1 MARAGLKD
9 VERMDPAA
17 FIRIRVSGLLAS
29 RTSGRTRALDGEKFN
44 RMEAEGGPMPGADL
58 RVHIAVE
65 DRLLLHLLEQESQAD
80 LYMVSAAVTRPG
92 IAEACALHPPN
103 VSRSM
108 RTMLRN
114 QWVSEH
120 TRTVR
125 GESRRQK
132 TWQLTKAG
140 QEEAR
145 NRQRDLGQTQVL
157 IRDES
162 GQLLEVPADRASH
175 RISADLSLLQVL
187 MHAQHEGVLTF
198 GDIRFGLIRS
208 GDEEGRPAP
217 GRLKLGSGAHATYH
231 TEPPETREV
240 HGRVAE
246 IEVLDDWFSSTAPC
260 MLVHGIAGIGKS
272 TLAAHWLKARKAE
285 DEQLSICWYP
295 CQPWDSAL
303 GLATSL
309 LHRVGIDAAHDPV
322 QLMDTLPLTP
332 GAKLDIDAY
341 RRLLLSYLTD
351 PRVLR
356 ERFSEGEEAG
366 PPPYFLLVLDDV
378 HHIAEEAADLLGALL
393 QVADSSPLQLLL
405 ISRTTLTFYDRRDV
419 HTRDRVEEL
428 ALSGLSID
436 DLDDWLAGLKG
447 VELPS
452 APVVHK
458 VTGGHPLAIELM
470 EMYGE
475 VTHGDWL
482 RFLDEEILDVLPDDD
497 RELLATLAA
506 SDRPVEWD
514 ILARACGHDG
524 NPPAALVERGLLIE
538 LPEGMW
544 LHEALKERLL
554 REVGAPLDERKSR
567 LADAESSHV
576 A

>member
-1 MARAGLKD
+1 
-9 VERMDPAA
+9 
-17 FIRIRVSGLLAS
+17 
-29 RTSGRTRALDGEKFN
+29 
-44 RMEAEGGPMPGADL
+44 MPSNDL

-65 DRLLLHLLEQESQAD
+65 DRLILHLLEQDDQAD

-132 TWQLTKAG
+132 TWQLTDLG
-140 QEEAR
+140 RTEAR
-145 NRQRDLGQTQVL
+145 TRSNSLGLTQVL

-162 GQLLEVPADRASH
+162 GELLEVTAAQAST
-175 RISADLSLLQVL
+175 RLAADLTLLQVL
-187 MHAQHEGVLTF
+187 MHAQHEGVLTY
-198 GDIRFGLIRS
+198 GDIRFGMIQKS
-208 GDEEGRPAP
+208 DDKKPAP
-217 GRLKLGSGAHATYH
+217 GRLTLGAGAHATYH

-240 HGRVAE
+240 HGR
-246 IEVLDDWFSSTAPC
+246 STEFDALEEWIDSQESC
-260 MLVHGIAGIGKS
+260 MLIHGIAGIGKS
-272 TLAAHWLKARKAE
+272 TLAAHWMRQRME
-285 DEQLSICWYP
+285 ENEQLSICWYP
-295 CQPWDSAL
+295 CQPWDSSL

-322 QLMDTLPLTP
+322 QLMETLPLTP

-351 PRVLR
+351 PTVLR
-356 ERFSEGEEAG
+356 ERFSDDDEPGA
-366 PPPYFLLVLDDV
+366 PPYFLLVLDDV
-378 HHIAEEAADLLGALL
+378 HHISEEAADLLGALL
-393 QVADSSPLQLLL
+393 QVADSSPLKLLL

-419 HTRDRVEEL
+419 HMRDRVREL
-428 ALSGLSID
+428 ALSGLSVE
-436 DLDDWLAGLKG
+436 DLDAWISDLKDG
-447 VELPS
+447 DLPA
-452 APVVHK
+452 APVVHQ

-482 RFLDEEILDVLPDDD
+482 RFLDEEILDVLPEDE
-497 RELLATLAA
+497 RELLATLAV
-506 SDRPVEWD
+506 SDLPVPCD
-514 ILARACGHDG
+514 VLAVACDHDG
-524 NPPAALVERGLLIE
+524 HPPAVLLERGLLLE
-538 LPEGMW
+538 LNDGMW
-544 LHEALKERLL
+544 LHEALRERLL
-554 REVGAPLDERKSR
+554 REVGVPQDERRKK
-567 LADAESSHV
+567 LDAARVS
-576 A
+576 

>member
-1 MARAGLKD
+1 
-9 VERMDPAA
+9 
-17 FIRIRVSGLLAS
+17 
-29 RTSGRTRALDGEKFN
+29 
-44 RMEAEGGPMPGADL
+44 MPSNDL
-58 RVHIAVE
+58 RIHIAVE
-65 DRLLLHLLEQESQAD
+65 DRLLLHLLEQDEQAD

-132 TWQLTKAG
+132 TWQLTEMG
-140 QEEAR
+140 RTEAKSR
-145 NRQRDLGQTQVL
+145 SNTLGITQVL
-157 IRDES
+157 IRDDN
-162 GQLLEVPADRASH
+162 GQLLEVSANQASV
-175 RISADLSLLQVL
+175 RLAADLTLLQVL

-198 GDIRFGLIRS
+198 GDIRFGMIQHRED
-208 GDEEGRPAP
+208 GGKPAP
-217 GRLKLGSGAHATYH
+217 GRLKLGAGAHATYH

-240 HGRVAE
+240 HGRSVE
-246 IEVLDDWFSSTAPC
+246 LDALDEWIDSQQSC

-272 TLAAHWLKARKAE
+272 TLAAHWIRQRME
-285 DEQLSICWYP
+285 VDEQLSICWYP
-295 CQPWDSAL
+295 CQPWDTAL

-322 QLMDTLPLTP
+322 QLMETLPLTP

-351 PRVLR
+351 PSVLR
-356 ERFSEGEEAG
+356 ERFSEDEAAG

-378 HHIAEEAADLLGALL
+378 HHISEDAADLLGALL
-393 QVADSSPLQLLL
+393 QVADSSPLTLLL

-419 HTRDRVEEL
+419 HTRERVSEL
-428 ALSGLSID
+428 ALSGLSVE
-436 DLDDWLAGLKG
+436 DLDAWIS
-447 VELPS
+447 ELEEGDLPA
-452 APVVHK
+452 APVVHE

-475 VTHGDWL
+475 VAHGDWL
-482 RFLDEEILDVLPDDD
+482 RFLDEEILDVLPDDE
-497 RELLATLAA
+497 RELLATLAV
-506 SDRPVEWD
+506 SDRPVPWD
-514 ILARACGHDG
+514 VLAAACKHDG
-524 NPPAALVERGLLIE
+524 NPPHVLLERGLLLE
-538 LPEGMW
+538 LNDGMW
-544 LHEALKERLL
+544 LHEALRERLL
-554 REVGAPLDERKSR
+554 REVGAPQDERRKKLDTAR
-567 LADAESSHV
+567 AE
-576 A
+576 